1 MKLILGFASVL
12 AAAGALAQ
20 VPPAP
25 IPPHDA
31 PRVHTNYQ
39 AQVPREAKGA
49 DKVAPA
55 ASNAELTD
63 LMRKQTEAIQA
74 LHGKVKALEG
84 RVQKLEKGAR

>member
-1 MKLILGFASVL
+1 MKLTLGFASVL

-20 VPPAP
+20 MPPAP
-25 IPPHDA
+25 IPPHDV

-39 AQVPREAKGA
+39 AQVPRDA

-74 LHGKVKALEG
+74 LHGKVKELEV

>member
-1 MKLILGFASVL
+1 MKLILGLVSLL

-25 IPPHDA
+25 APPREA
-31 PRVHTNYQ
+31 ERMHTNYQ
-39 AQVPREAKGA
+39 SQVPREAKGA
-49 DKVAPA
+49 DKVVPA

-63 LMRKQTEAIQA
+63 LMRKQTEAIKA
-74 LHGKVKALEG
+74 LHGKVNELEA